1 MQDIRHGRRTSGW
14 LLLAG
19 MGLKLAMD
27 FYNAGESP
35 ISTLINARVHIGS
48 HLIGAGAGLLL
59 GLHRVS
65 LSEPV
70 THRPARH

>member
-1 MQDIRHGRRTSGW
+1 MHDIHHGRRTSGW
-14 LLLAG
+14 LLLSG
-19 MGLKLAMD
+19 MGLKLVID
-27 FYNAGESP
+27 FYNAGEGL

-48 HLIGAGAGLLL
+48 HLIGTGAGLLL

-70 THRPARH
+70 THQPARH

>member
-1 MQDIRHGRRTSGW
+1 
-14 LLLAG
+14 
-19 MGLKLAMD
+19 
-27 FYNAGESP
+27 
-35 ISTLINARVHIGS
+35 RVHIGS

-70 THRPARH
+70 THQPARH